1 MINFALM
8 KLQANNYANLIRE
21 LQDRLDLNQI
31 QLAKRVGTTNL
42 SLSRW
47 KNGHHTPSL
56 MAIALLKKAVDDLG
70 DRGKDLHKYF

>member
-1 MINFALM
+1 M
-8 KLQANNYANLIRE
+8 KLQVNNYANLIRE
-21 LQDRLDLNQI
+21 LQDRLNLNQM

-47 KNGHHTPSL
+47 KNGHHAPSP

-70 DRGKDLHKYF
+70 DRGKDLHQYF

>member
-1 MINFALM
+1 M
-8 KLQANNYANLIRE
+8 KLQVKNYAYLIWE
-21 LQDRLDLNQI
+21 LQSRLNLNQI
-31 QLAKRVGTTNL
+31 QLAERMGTTPL

-47 KNGHHTPSL
+47 KHGHTKPSP